1 MQYEILEK
9 INSPMDLKQFSI
21 AQLEKLASELTDF
34 ITHSV
39 SRTGG
44 HLASN
49 LGVVELTIAMH
60 YVFDFSVDRLLWDV
74 GHQCYAHKILTGRKE
89 LFKRLRQRDGTS
101 GFPNPAES
109 QYDQFVVGHAG
120 TSIPTALGVALAS
133 QKLGTKE
140 KIVVFVGD
148 ASIVNGLNFEAL
160 NNLGLVKRQF
170 LVVLNDNSMAIDVTQ
185 GAIAQFL
192 ARVRLS
198 HTYEDLR
205 KTTSRILE
213 HLPVFGRKMEGA
225 LENFKR
231 TLRMAITPSR
241 LFESLN
247 IPYFGPVDGHDIGS
261 LIQLFK
267 AVSHLERPA
276 ILHAY
281 TKKGRGFSPA
291 DDNPQRFHSTG
302 PFEINGEQLERTG
315 QGRTFTECFSD
326 AIVELAREDEKI
338 TAITAAMS
346 DGTGLGAFRQEFKD
360 RYYDVGIAES
370 AAVDIAAGQAKLGLK
385 PFVCIY
391 STFLQ
396 RSFDQIF
403 QEVALQNLPVV
414 FCIDRA
420 GLVGADGPTHHGLMD
435 IGFLRMM
442 PNMVLVSP
450 ANGIELKGAL
460 KFAARSAC
468 PVAIRYPKDYVDDSI
483 CAEIFSHPFEMG
495 KSIILRQPRTCLHNY
510 AENTE
515 HFEDAGIRK
524 FSIRQHNANRCGVAL
539 AAYGSMA
546 MEALKAAEILHRTP
560 YGVTADNID
569 ITVINARFAKP
580 VDEKIISLLT
590 NGFSIITVED
600 HAAACGFGSAVL
612 EAAAKA
618 GLDTAK
624 ITVLGVDDEFIQASR
639 RAEQFKQCGLTAQ
652 KIAEAVKKIIKKSSH
667 EGTKTPR
674 G

>member
-1 MQYEILEK
+1 VSFEILDK
-9 INSPMDLKQFSI
+9 INSPTDLKQLSTEE
-21 AQLEKLASELTDF
+21 LNKLAPELRAY
-34 ITHSV
+34 ITQSV

-60 YVFDFSVDRLLWDV
+60 YVFDFSTDRLLWDV
-74 GHQCYAHKILTGRKE
+74 GHQCYAHKILTGRRKAFE
-89 LFKRLRQRDGTS
+89 KLRQKDGVS

-109 QYDQFVVGHAG
+109 PYDQFAVGHAG
-120 TSIPTALGVALAS
+120 SSIPTALGLALAS
-133 QKLGTKE
+133 QRLGTKE
-140 KIVVFVGD
+140 KIVAFVGD

-160 NNLGLVKRQF
+160 NNLGLVKRQ
-170 LVVLNDNSMAIDVTQ
+170 LLIVLNDNSMAIDTTQ

-192 ARVRLS
+192 VRVRLS

-205 KTTSRILE
+205 RTTNRILE
-213 HLPVFGRKMEGA
+213 HLPVFGKKMEDA

-231 TLRMAITPSR
+231 TVRMAITPNR

-267 AVSHLERPA
+267 AVSHLETPA
-276 ILHAY
+276 ILHVY

-291 DDNPQRFHSTG
+291 DDDPTRFHSTG
-302 PFEINGEQLERTG
+302 PFEINGERSEKSPAG
-315 QGRTFTECFSD
+315 KSFTECFSE
-326 AIVELAREDEKI
+326 AIVELAKENEKI
-338 TAITAAMS
+338 IAITAAMS
-346 DGTGLGAFRQEFKD
+346 DGTGLAAFRQEFGD

-435 IGFLRMM
+435 IGFLRAM

-450 ANGIELKGAL
+450 ANGIELKSAL
-460 KFAARSAC
+460 KFAADSAC
-468 PVAIRYPKDYVDDSI
+468 PVAIRYPKDYVDDST
-483 CAEIFSHPFEMG
+483 CADIFSSPFEVG
-495 KSIILRQPRTCLHNY
+495 KSIILRQ
-510 AENTE
+510 
-515 HFEDAGIRK
+515 GK
-524 FSIRQHNANRCGVAL
+524 RQGKKKLVL
-539 AAYGSMA
+539 VAYGSMA
-546 MEALKAAEILHRTP
+546 LEALKAAQML
-560 YGVTADNID
+560 ASDNID

-580 VDEKIISLLT
+580 IDKKIISLLAD
-590 NGFSIITVED
+590 GLCIITIED
-600 HAAACGFGSAVL
+600 HAIAGGFGSAVL

-618 GLDTAK
+618 GLNTAK
-624 ITVLGVDDEFIQASR
+624 ITVLGVDDEFVQVDKRS
-639 RAEQFKQCGLTAQ
+639 EQFKQCGLSAQ
-652 KIAEAVKKIIKKSSH
+652 KIAETAKKVLKL
-667 EGTKTPR
+667 
-674 G
+674 

>member
-1 MQYEILEK
+1 MKYEILNK
-9 INSPMDLKQFSI
+9 INSPTDLKQLS
-21 AQLEKLASELTDF
+21 AQELNKLASELQAY
-34 ITHSV
+34 ITQSV

-60 YVFDFSVDRLLWDV
+60 YVFDFSTDRLLWDV
-74 GHQCYAHKILTGRKE
+74 GHQCYAHKILTGRRE
-89 LFKRLRQRDGTS
+89 LFEKLRQKNGVS

-109 QYDQFVVGHAG
+109 AYDQFVVGHAG
-120 TSIPTALGVALAS
+120 SSIPTALGLALAS

-160 NNLGLVKRQF
+160 NNLGLVKRQ
-170 LVVLNDNSMAIDVTQ
+170 LLIVLNDNSMAIDTTQ

-205 KTTSRILE
+205 KTTNRILE
-213 HLPVFGRKMEGA
+213 HLPVFGKKMEGA
-225 LENFKR
+225 IENFKR

-267 AVSHLERPA
+267 AMSHLETPA

-291 DDNPQRFHSTG
+291 DDDPTRFHSTG
-302 PFEINGEQLERTG
+302 PFEINGEQLEKPG
-315 QGRTFTECFSD
+315 QGKSFTECFSD
-326 AIVELAREDEKI
+326 SIVEIAKEDEKI

-346 DGTGLGAFRQEFKD
+346 DGTGLARFRQKFND

-403 QEVALQNLPVV
+403 QEVAMQNLPVV

-442 PNMVLVSP
+442 PNMVLLSP

-460 KFAARSAC
+460 KFAAQSSC
-468 PVAIRYPKDYVDDSI
+468 PVAIRYPKDYVDDST
-483 CAEIFSHPFEMG
+483 CAEKFLHPFQLS
-495 KSIILRQPRTCLHNY
+495 KSITLRQGKTKL
-510 AENTE
+510 
-515 HFEDAGIRK
+515 
-524 FSIRQHNANRCGVAL
+524 VL

-546 MEALKAAEILHRTP
+546 VEALEAAEILK
-560 YGVTADNID
+560 GDNID

-580 VDEKIISLLT
+580 IDEKIISLLADD
-590 NGFSIITVED
+590 FSIITIED

-618 GLDTAK
+618 GLDTTK
-624 ITVLGVDDEFIQASR
+624 ITVLGVDDKFVQADK
-639 RAEQFKQCGLTAQ
+639 RAEQLKQCGLSAQ
-652 KIAEAVKKIIKKSSH
+652 EIAETAKKVLKL
-667 EGTKTPR
+667 
-674 G
+674 

>member
-1 MQYEILEK
+1 MQYEILDK
-9 INSPMDLKQFSI
+9 INSPMDLKQFST
-21 AQLEKLASELTDF
+21 QELNKLACELRDY
-34 ITHSV
+34 ITQSV

-49 LGVVELTIAMH
+49 LGVIELTIAMH
-60 YVFDFSVDRLLWDV
+60 YVFDFSSDKLLWDV

-89 LFKRLRQRDGTS
+89 LFEKLRQKDGAS

-120 TSIPTALGVALAS
+120 TSIPTALGIALAS

-140 KIVVFVGD
+140 KIVAFVGD

-160 NNLGLVKRQF
+160 NNLGLVKRQL

-205 KTTSRILE
+205 RTTSRILE

-231 TLRMAITPSR
+231 ALRMAITPSR

-267 AVSHLERPA
+267 AVSHLETPA

-291 DDNPQRFHSTG
+291 DDDPRRFHSTG
-302 PFEINGEQLERTG
+302 PFEINGEPPLLLSQESAG
-315 QGRTFTECFSD
+315 VQQKTFTECFSD
-326 AIVELAREDEKI
+326 FVVELAREDKRI
-338 TAITAAMS
+338 TVITAAMS
-346 DGTGLGAFRQEFKD
+346 DGTGLGAFKQEFKE

-396 RSFDQIF
+396 RGFDQIF
-403 QEVALQNLPVV
+403 QEVALQKLPVV

-442 PNMVLVSP
+442 PNMVLISP

-460 KFAARSAC
+460 KFAVESSC
-468 PVAIRYPKDYVDDSI
+468 PVAIRYPKDYVDDLPAFLRKQEGG
-483 CAEIFSHPFEMG
+483 CEIFSQPFEMG
-495 KSIILRQPRTCLHNY
+495 KSIVLKQGKNKL
-510 AENTE
+510 
-515 HFEDAGIRK
+515 
-524 FSIRQHNANRCGVAL
+524 VL

-546 MEALKAAEILHRTP
+546 MEALKAAEILTSDLSDKS
-560 YGVTADNID
+560 DNID

-580 VDEKIISLLT
+580 VDEKIISLLAD
-590 NGFSIITVED
+590 GFSIITIED
-600 HAAACGFGSAVL
+600 HAIACGFGSAVL

-618 GLDTAK
+618 GLDTTK
-624 ITVLGVDDEFIQASR
+624 ITVLGVDDEFIQTDK
-639 RAEQFKQCGLTAQ
+639 RAEQFKQCGLSAQ
-652 KIAEAVKKIIKKSSH
+652 KIAETAKKF
-667 EGTKTPR
+667 
-674 G
+674 